1 MRMKNPR
8 VDGDKLQAARLAK
21 FLDRSEV
28 AEQAGLDVRTV
39 EGLERGEWP
48 GGSKP
53 STIRKLAGALD
64 IDPNELV
71 EHGT

>member
-1 MRMKNPR
+1 MKTKNPR

-21 FLDRSEV
+21 FLDRSEL
-28 AEQAGLDVRTV
+28 AEKAGVNVRTV

-53 STIRKLAGALD
+53 STIRKLAGALE
-64 IDPNELV
+64 IDPHDLLED
-71 EHGT
+71 